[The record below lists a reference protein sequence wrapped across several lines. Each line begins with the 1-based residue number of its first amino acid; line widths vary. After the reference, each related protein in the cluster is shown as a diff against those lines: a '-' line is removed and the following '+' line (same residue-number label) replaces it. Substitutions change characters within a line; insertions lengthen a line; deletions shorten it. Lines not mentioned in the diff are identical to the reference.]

1 MPDVFQTLNTETTV
15 AILIILGLVTA
26 LVVNTRRKRRNDY
39 KMNARV
45 VRDDTPAPDP
55 YDRSTRELPNGGAR
69 VVGRQEP
76 TFGDYLSEPNLD
88 DVATDSVKLDID
100 DAGDSDVEAV
110 RDSVLAE
117 EAFDFPDLSQTSS
130 NTESEANKGSDAPID
145 PGTMD
150 WLDEIESV
158 PTSQVQSARLPRHED
173 TKVYSLNVIA
183 RADQGFA
190 GDDVLRV
197 LLGCGLRFGDM
208 DFFHLSEAQGGT
220 PTIQFSVANMMQPGV
235 FDLENMDEL
244 STQGLMFFLTLPGPH
259 DMARAFD
266 LMLETAHTVAHS
278 LGGDVYDET
287 RSVMT
292 KQYVESL
299 RQSIREYENKWRA
312 ETSQ

>member
-1 MPDVFQTLNTETTV
+1 MPDVFQTLTTETTI
-15 AILIILGLVTA
+15 AILIILGLVVA
-26 LVVNTRRKRRNDY
+26 LIVNMRRKRRNDY

-45 VRDDTPAPDP
+45 VRDDTPVPDP
-55 YDRSTRELPNGGAR
+55 HDRTSRELPNGGAR

-76 TFGDYLSEPNLD
+76 TFGDYFSESNLGESTTDLSKLD
-88 DVATDSVKLDID
+88 TDVAGDMDP
-100 DAGDSDVEAV
+100 DAGNDSA
-110 RDSVLAE
+110 LPE
-117 EAFDFPDLSQTSS
+117 EAFDVAEMSRRPLD
-130 NTESEANKGSDAPID
+130 AGSDAPID

-158 PTSQVQSARLPRHED
+158 PTSQAQAARLPRHEE

-190 GDDVLRV
+190 GDDILRL

-292 KQYVESL
+292 KQHVESL
-299 RQSIREYENKWRA
+299 RQSIREFENKWRA
-312 ETSQ
+312 

>member
-1 MPDVFQTLNTETTV
+1 MPDVFQTLTTETTI
-15 AILIILGLVTA
+15 AILIIFGLVVA

-45 VRDDTPAPDP
+45 VRDDTPVPDP
-55 YDRSTRELPNGGAR
+55 HDRTSRELPNGGAR

-76 TFGDYLSEPNLD
+76 TFGEFFSEPNT
-88 DVATDSVKLDID
+88 DVAEID
-100 DAGDSDVEAV
+100 LSKPDRDLADDMDAERGNDPG
-110 RDSVLAE
+110 LTE
-117 EAFDFPDLSQTSS
+117 EVAFDVDDLSRTPVD
-130 NTESEANKGSDAPID
+130 AASDRLTD

-150 WLDEIESV
+150 WLDEIEPV
-158 PTSQVQSARLPRHED
+158 PSSQAQSARLPRHED

-183 RADQGFA
+183 RPDQGFA
-190 GDDVLRV
+190 GDDILRV

-235 FDLENMDEL
+235 FDLENMEEL

-266 LMLETAHTVAHS
+266 LMLETAYTVAHS

-299 RQSIREYENKWRA
+299 RQSIREYESKWRA
-312 ETSQ
+312 ETSR

>member
-1 MPDVFQTLNTETTV
+1 MPDVLQTLTTESTI
-15 AILIILGLVTA
+15 AILIIFGLVVA
-26 LVVNTRRKRRNDY
+26 LVVNTRRKRRDDY

-45 VRDDTPAPDP
+45 VRDDAPVPDP
-55 YDRSTRELPNGGAR
+55 HDRTSRELPNGGAR
-69 VVGRQEP
+69 LVGRQEP
-76 TFGDYLSEPNLD
+76 TFGEFFSEQKLD
-88 DVATDSVKLDID
+88 EVQIDSSKPDLDLADDMDAIGGGDRGLAEDAFDVAELAQTQVEQDS
-100 DAGDSDVEAV
+100 E
-110 RDSVLAE
+110 
-117 EAFDFPDLSQTSS
+117 
-130 NTESEANKGSDAPID
+130 APID
-145 PGTMD
+145 RGTMD

-158 PTSQVQSARLPRHED
+158 PTSQTQSARLPRHED
-173 TKVYSLNVIA
+173 TKVYSFNVIS
-183 RADQGFA
+183 RADQGFV
-190 GDDVLRV
+190 GNDILRV

-244 STQGLMFFLTLPGPH
+244 STQGLMFFLMLPGPH

>member
-1 MPDVFQTLNTETTV
+1 MPDVFQTLTTETTI
-15 AILIILGLVTA
+15 AILIILGLV
-26 LVVNTRRKRRNDY
+26 VVLIVNMRRKRRNDY

-45 VRDDTPAPDP
+45 VRDDAPVPDP
-55 YDRSTRELPNGGAR
+55 HDRTSRELPNGGAR

-76 TFGDYLSEPNLD
+76 TFGDYFSESNLD
-88 DVATDSVKLDID
+88 ESTTDLSKLDTDIAGD
-100 DAGDSDVEAV
+100 MDSDAGNDAALS
-110 RDSVLAE
+110 E
-117 EAFDFPDLSQTSS
+117 EAFDVAEMSHRPLD
-130 NTESEANKGSDAPID
+130 AGSDAPID

-158 PTSQVQSARLPRHED
+158 PTSQAQAARLPRHEE

-190 GDDVLRV
+190 GDDILRL

-292 KQYVESL
+292 KQHVESL
-299 RQSIREYENKWRA
+299 RQSIREFENKWRA

>member
-1 MPDVFQTLNTETTV
+1 MPDVFQTLTTETTI
-15 AILIILGLVTA
+15 AIMIIFGLVVV

-45 VRDDTPAPDP
+45 VRDDTPVPDP
-55 YDRSTRELPNGGAR
+55 HDRTSRELPNGGAR

-76 TFGDYLSEPNLD
+76 TFGDYFSAPSLNEAATDLSKLEMDVADDINADAGNDSALSE
-88 DVATDSVKLDID
+88 V
-100 DAGDSDVEAV
+100 
-110 RDSVLAE
+110 
-117 EAFDFPDLSQTSS
+117 AFDVLDLSQTALD
-130 NTESEANKGSDAPID
+130 TESDTPID

-150 WLDEIESV
+150 WLDQIESV
-158 PTSQVQSARLPRHED
+158 PISQAQSARLPRHEE

-190 GDDVLRV
+190 GDEILRV
-197 LLGCGLRFGDM
+197 LLSCGLRFGDM
-208 DFFHLSEAQGGT
+208 DFLHLSEAQRGMA
-220 PTIQFSVANMMQPGV
+220 TIQFSVANMMQPGV

-266 LMLETAHTVAHS
+266 LMLETAHTVAHN

-292 KQYVESL
+292 KQYGESL
-299 RQSIREYENKWRA
+299 RQSIREYENKWRS

>member
-1 MPDVFQTLNTETTV
+1 M
-15 AILIILGLVTA
+15 G
-26 LVVNTRRKRRNDY
+26 NTRSDTDKKTISINANQKLGSACPITDRKSAIRSITLFGRIAAATPSGTDNTIA
-39 KMNARV
+39 NVIA
-45 VRDDTPAPDP
+45 DT
-55 YDRSTRELPNGGAR
+55 
-69 VVGRQEP
+69 
-76 TFGDYLSEPNLD
+76 
-88 DVATDSVKLDID
+88 
-100 DAGDSDVEAV
+100 
-110 RDSVLAE
+110 
-117 EAFDFPDLSQTSS
+117 
-130 NTESEANKGSDAPID
+130 
-145 PGTMD
+145 

-158 PTSQVQSARLPRHED
+158 PTSQAQSARLPRHEE

-183 RADQGFA
+183 RADQGFS
-190 GDDVLRV
+190 GDDILRV

-208 DFFHLSEAQGGT
+208 DFFHLSEVQGGV
-220 PTIQFSVANMMQPGV
+220 PTIQFSVANMMRPGV
-235 FDLENMDEL
+235 FDLENMDDL

-266 LMLETAHTVAHS
+266 LMLDTAHTVAHS

>member
-1 MPDVFQTLNTETTV
+1 MPDVFQTLTTETTI
-15 AILIILGLVTA
+15 AILIIFGLVVA

-45 VRDDTPAPDP
+45 VRDDTPVPDP
-55 YDRSTRELPNGGAR
+55 HDRTSRELPNGGAR

-76 TFGDYLSEPNLD
+76 TFGDYFSESNLD
-88 DVATDSVKLDID
+88 EAKTDLSKLDKDVAGDMDPGAGN
-100 DAGDSDVEAV
+100 DAALS
-110 RDSVLAE
+110 E
-117 EAFDFPDLSQTSS
+117 EAFGVAEISHRPLDT
-130 NTESEANKGSDAPID
+130 GSDAPID

-158 PTSQVQSARLPRHED
+158 PTSQAQAARLPRQEE

-183 RADQGFA
+183 RADHGFA
-190 GDDVLRV
+190 GDDILRL

-292 KQYVESL
+292 KQHVESL

-312 ETSQ
+312 ETSR

>member
-1 MPDVFQTLNTETTV
+1 MPDVFQTLTTETTIAV
-15 AILIILGLVTA
+15 LLMFGLVVA
-26 LVVNTRRKRRNDY
+26 LVINVRRRRRSEI

-45 VRDDTPAPDP
+45 VRDEMPVPEP
-55 YDRSTRELPNGGAR
+55 HDRASRELPNGGAR

-76 TFGDYLSEPNLD
+76 TFGEFFSEPNLD
-88 DVATDSVKLDID
+88 EIAAGPEEFGVEGSAPVYDGESRGVELTEETFTSADIPQGH
-100 DAGDSDVEAV
+100 GDPVSDTV
-110 RDSVLAE
+110 
-117 EAFDFPDLSQTSS
+117 
-130 NTESEANKGSDAPID
+130 ID

-158 PTSQVQSARLPRHED
+158 PTSQAQSARLPRHED
-173 TKVYSLNVIA
+173 TQVYSLNVIS
-183 RADQGFA
+183 RVHQGFA
-190 GDDVLRV
+190 GDDILRV

-208 DFFHLSEAQGGT
+208 DFFHLSETQGGA
-220 PTIQFSVANMMQPGV
+220 PTIQFSVANMMQPGI

-266 LMLETAHTVAHS
+266 QMLETAHTVAHS

-312 ETSQ
+312 ETTQ

>member
-1 MPDVFQTLNTETTV
+1 MPDVFQTFTTETTG
-15 AILIILGLVTA
+15 AILFFLGLVVA
-26 LVVNTRRKRRNDY
+26 IVVMTRRKRRNGY

-45 VRDDTPAPDP
+45 VRDDTPVPDP
-55 YDRSTRELPNGGAR
+55 HDRTSRELPNGGAR

-76 TFGDYLSEPNLD
+76 TFGESFSEPNT
-88 DVATDSVKLDID
+88 DVAEID
-100 DAGDSDVEAV
+100 LSKPDRDLADDMDAKGGNDPG
-110 RDSVLAE
+110 LTE
-117 EAFDFPDLSQTSS
+117 EVAFDVDDLSQTPVD
-130 NTESEANKGSDAPID
+130 AASDTLTD

-150 WLDEIESV
+150 WLDEIEPV
-158 PTSQVQSARLPRHED
+158 PSSQAQSARLPRHED

-190 GDDVLRV
+190 GDDILRV

-235 FDLENMDEL
+235 FDLENMEEL

-266 LMLETAHTVAHS
+266 LMLETAYTVAHS

-292 KQYVESL
+292 KQYEESL
-299 RQSIREYENKWRA
+299 RQSIREYESKWRA
-312 ETSQ
+312 ETSR

>member
-1 MPDVFQTLNTETTV
+1 MPDVFQTLTTETTI
-15 AILIILGLVTA
+15 AILIILGLVVA
-26 LVVNTRRKRRNDY
+26 LIVNMRRKRRNDY

-45 VRDDTPAPDP
+45 VRDDTPVPDP
-55 YDRSTRELPNGGAR
+55 HDRTSRELPNGGAR

-76 TFGDYLSEPNLD
+76 TFGDYFSESNLDESTTDLSKLDTDIAGDMDSDAGNDAALSEEEFDVTEMSHRPLD
-88 DVATDSVKLDID
+88 A
-100 DAGDSDVEAV
+100 
-110 RDSVLAE
+110 
-117 EAFDFPDLSQTSS
+117 
-130 NTESEANKGSDAPID
+130 GSDAPID

-158 PTSQVQSARLPRHED
+158 PTSQAQAARLPRHEE

-190 GDDVLRV
+190 GDDILRL

-292 KQYVESL
+292 KQHVESL
-299 RQSIREYENKWRA
+299 RQSIREFENKWRA

>member
-1 MPDVFQTLNTETTV
+1 MPDVFQTLTTETTI
-15 AILIILGLVTA
+15 AILIILGLVVA
-26 LVVNTRRKRRNDY
+26 LIVNMRRKRRNDY

-45 VRDDTPAPDP
+45 VRDDTPVPDP
-55 YDRSTRELPNGGAR
+55 HDRTSRELPNGGAR

-76 TFGDYLSEPNLD
+76 TFGDYFSESNLD
-88 DVATDSVKLDID
+88 ESTTDLSKLDTDIAGD
-100 DAGDSDVEAV
+100 MDSDAGNDAA
-110 RDSVLAE
+110 LPE
-117 EAFDFPDLSQTSS
+117 EAFDVAEMSHRPLD
-130 NTESEANKGSDAPID
+130 AGSDAPID

-158 PTSQVQSARLPRHED
+158 PTSQAQAARLPRHEE

-190 GDDVLRV
+190 GDDILRL

-292 KQYVESL
+292 KQHVESL
-299 RQSIREYENKWRA
+299 RQSIREFENKWRA

>member
-1 MPDVFQTLNTETTV
+1 MPDVFQTLNTETTI

-45 VRDDTPAPDP
+45 VRDDTPVPDP
-55 YDRSTRELPNGGAR
+55 YDRKSRELPNGGAR

-76 TFGDYLSEPNLD
+76 TFGDYFSEPKPD
-88 DVATDSVKLDID
+88 DAATDSLKPDID
-100 DAGDSDVEAV
+100 DTGDSDAEAAS
-110 RDSVLAE
+110 DSVLSE
-117 EAFDFPDLSQTSS
+117 EAFDAPDLSQTSI
-130 NTESEANKGSDAPID
+130 NTESDAPID

-266 LMLETAHTVAHS
+266 LMLETAHTIAHS

-292 KQYVESL
+292 KQHVESL
-299 RQSIREYENKWRA
+299 RQAIREYENKWRA

>member
-1 MPDVFQTLNTETTV
+1 MPDVFQTLTTETTV
-15 AILIILGLVTA
+15 AILIIFGLVIA
-26 LVVNTRRKRRNDY
+26 LVVNTRRKRRNQY
-39 KMNARV
+39 KMNARI
-45 VRDDTPAPDP
+45 VRDDAPIPDP
-55 YDRSTRELPNGGAR
+55 HDRSSRELPNGGAR

-76 TFGDYLSEPNLD
+76 TFGDYFSDLNVEAATSDSSESDRD
-88 DVATDSVKLDID
+88 DTEDL
-100 DAGDSDVEAV
+100 DVEAG
-110 RDSVLAE
+110 RDSVLVE
-117 EAFDFPDLSQTSS
+117 EAFDVPDLSQASLS
-130 NTESEANKGSDAPID
+130 AESDAQAD

-158 PTSQVQSARLPRHED
+158 PTKQAQSARLPRHED
-173 TKVYSLNVIA
+173 AKVYSLNVIA

-208 DFFHLSEAQGGT
+208 DFFHLSETQGGT

>member
-1 MPDVFQTLNTETTV
+1 MPDVFQTLTTETTI
-15 AILIILGLVTA
+15 AILIIFGLAIA

-45 VRDDTPAPDP
+45 VRDDTPAPNP
-55 YDRSTRELPNGGAR
+55 HDRSSRELPNGGAR
-69 VVGRQEP
+69 VVSRQEIS
-76 TFGDYLSEPNLD
+76 FGDYVSEPDLHDVETDASKPDADVADDIAVSAGNDSALPEEPFDVANLSETQ
-88 DVATDSVKLDID
+88 VA
-100 DAGDSDVEAV
+100 SD
-110 RDSVLAE
+110 L
-117 EAFDFPDLSQTSS
+117 
-130 NTESEANKGSDAPID
+130 DAPID

-158 PTSQVQSARLPRHED
+158 PTGQARSALLPRHED
-173 TKVYSLNVIA
+173 TKVCALNVIA
-183 RADQGFA
+183 RADHGFT
-190 GDDVLRV
+190 GDDTLRV

-208 DFFHLSEAQGGT
+208 DFFHFSETNGGT

-266 LMLETAHTVAHS
+266 LMLETARTVAHS

-292 KQYVESL
+292 KQHVESL
-299 RQSIREYENKWRA
+299 RQSIREYENKQRA

>member
-1 MPDVFQTLNTETTV
+1 MPDVFQTLTNETTIAV
-15 AILIILGLVTA
+15 LIIFGLVTA
-26 LVVNTRRKRRNDY
+26 LVVNTRRKRSNDY

-45 VRDDTPAPDP
+45 VRDGTPVSDP
-55 YDRSTRELPNGGAR
+55 HDRSSRELPNGGAR
-69 VVGRQEP
+69 VLGRQEP
-76 TFGDYLSEPNLD
+76 TFGDFSSEPNSDKTETDSSNLD
-88 DVATDSVKLDID
+88 VNDVDDMDAEAGDDQALTKEARSDVADLAQNQVDTDSH
-100 DAGDSDVEAV
+100 
-110 RDSVLAE
+110 
-117 EAFDFPDLSQTSS
+117 
-130 NTESEANKGSDAPID
+130 APID

-150 WLDEIESV
+150 WLDEIEAV
-158 PTSQVQSARLPRHED
+158 PTGQAQSARLPRHED

-190 GDDVLRV
+190 GDDILRV

-208 DFFHLSEAQGGT
+208 DFFHLSEASGGT

-244 STQGLMFFLTLPGPH
+244 STQGLMFFLTCPGPH
-259 DMARAFD
+259 NMARAFD
-266 LMLETAHTVAHS
+266 LMLETAHAVARS
-278 LGGDVYDET
+278 LGGDLYDET

>member
-1 MPDVFQTLNTETTV
+1 MPDVFQTLTTETTI
-15 AILIILGLVTA
+15 AILIILGLVVA
-26 LVVNTRRKRRNDY
+26 LIVNMRRKRRNDY

-45 VRDDTPAPDP
+45 VRDDTPVPDP
-55 YDRSTRELPNGGAR
+55 HDRTSRELPNGGAR

-76 TFGDYLSEPNLD
+76 TFGDYFSESNLD
-88 DVATDSVKLDID
+88 EAATDLSKPDTDVA
-100 DAGDSDVEAV
+100 GDMDGATGDGSAL
-110 RDSVLAE
+110 SE
-117 EAFDFPDLSQTSS
+117 EAFDVADLSYRSLDT
-130 NTESEANKGSDAPID
+130 GSDAPID

-150 WLDEIESV
+150 WLDKIESV
-158 PTSQVQSARLPRHED
+158 PTSQAHSARLPRHEE

-190 GDDVLRV
+190 GDDILRL

-220 PTIQFSVANMMQPGV
+220 PNIQFSVANMMQPGV
-235 FDLENMDEL
+235 FDLENIDEL

-292 KQYVESL
+292 KQHVESL
-299 RQSIREYENKWRA
+299 RQSIREFENKWRA

>member
-1 MPDVFQTLNTETTV
+1 MPDVFETLTTETIIAV
-15 AILIILGLVTA
+15 LIIIGLVVA
-26 LVVNTRRKRRNDY
+26 LFINVRRKRRLDY

-45 VRDDTPAPDP
+45 VRNDEPVPDP
-55 YDRSTRELPNGGAR
+55 HDRTSRELPNGGAR

-76 TFGDYLSEPNLD
+76 TFGDFFSEPNRDKTAAQSTEPVSDFSSQIDAVDPGFDALD
-88 DVATDSVKLDID
+88 DDTFSASDI
-100 DAGDSDVEAV
+100 
-110 RDSVLAE
+110 
-117 EAFDFPDLSQTSS
+117 SQVQ
-130 NTESEANKGSDAPID
+130 EDPVSEAPID

-158 PTSQVQSARLPRHED
+158 PTSQAQSARLPRHEE

-183 RADQGFA
+183 RADQGFS
-190 GDDVLRV
+190 GDDILRV

-208 DFFHLSEAQGGT
+208 DFFHLSEVQGGL
-220 PTIQFSVANMMQPGV
+220 PTIQFSVANMMRPGV
-235 FDLENMDEL
+235 FDLENMDDL

-266 LMLETAHTVAHS
+266 LMLDTAHTVAHS

-312 ETSQ
+312 EISQ

>member
-1 MPDVFQTLNTETTV
+1 MPDVFQTLTTETTI
-15 AILIILGLVTA
+15 AILIILGLVVA
-26 LVVNTRRKRRNDY
+26 LVVNMRRKRRNDY

-55 YDRSTRELPNGGAR
+55 HDRTSRELPSGGAR

-76 TFGDYLSEPNLD
+76 TFGDYFSDSNLDEATTDLSELD
-88 DVATDSVKLDID
+88 TDA
-100 DAGDSDVEAV
+100 AGDMDPGAGN
-110 RDSVLAE
+110 DSALSE
-117 EAFDFPDLSQTSS
+117 EAFGVAEISHRPLDT
-130 NTESEANKGSDAPID
+130 GSDAPID

-158 PTSQVQSARLPRHED
+158 PTSQAQSARLPRHEE

-190 GDDVLRV
+190 GDDILRL

-244 STQGLMFFLTLPGPH
+244 STEGLMFFLTLPGPH

-278 LGGDVYDET
+278 MGGDVYDET

-312 ETSQ
+312 ETSR

>member
-1 MPDVFQTLNTETTV
+1 MPDIFQTLTTETTI
-15 AILIILGLVTA
+15 AMLIIFGLVIA
-26 LVVNTRRKRRNDY
+26 FVVNTRRKRRNEY

-45 VRDDTPAPDP
+45 VRDDTPVPDP
-55 YDRSTRELPNGGAR
+55 HDRTSRELPNGGAR
-69 VVGRQEP
+69 VVGRKEP
-76 TFGDYLSEPNLD
+76 TFGKFLPEPHLTN
-88 DVATDSVKLDID
+88 VETDSSKPDMDDADDID
-100 DAGDSDVEAV
+100 VDAEDGPVTAK
-110 RDSVLAE
+110 
-117 EAFDFPDLSQTSS
+117 EAFDVVDLSQTKLS
-130 NTESEANKGSDAPID
+130 TDPDAPID
-145 PGTMD
+145 SGTMD

-158 PTSQVQSARLPRHED
+158 PTSQPQSARLPRHGD

-190 GDDVLRV
+190 GDDILRV

-208 DFFHLSEAQGGT
+208 DFFHLSEAQGVT

-235 FDLENMDEL
+235 FDLETIDEL

-266 LMLETAHTVAHS
+266 LMLETAHIVAHS
-278 LGGDVYDET
+278 LGGDVFDET

-292 KQYVESL
+292 KQYVDSL

>member
-1 MPDVFQTLNTETTV
+1 MPDVFQTLNTETV
-15 AILIILGLVTA
+15 IAILIILGLVTA

-45 VRDDTPAPDP
+45 VRDDTPVPDP
-55 YDRSTRELPNGGAR
+55 YDRSSRELPNGGAR

-76 TFGDYLSEPNLD
+76 TFGDYFSNPNLD
-88 DVATDSVKLDID
+88 DSVTDSLKPDID
-100 DAGDSDVEAV
+100 DAGDSDAEAES
-110 RDSVLAE
+110 DSVLSE
-117 EAFDFPDLSQTSS
+117 ETFDAPDLSQTSI
-130 NTESEANKGSDAPID
+130 NTESDAPID

-235 FDLENMDEL
+235 FDLEHMDEL

-292 KQYVESL
+292 KQHVESL
-299 RQSIREYENKWRA
+299 RQGIREYENKWRA

>member
-1 MPDVFQTLNTETTV
+1 MPDVFQTLTTETTI
-15 AILIILGLVTA
+15 AILIILGLVVA
-26 LVVNTRRKRRNDY
+26 LIVNMRRKRRNDY

-45 VRDDTPAPDP
+45 VRDDTPVPDP
-55 YDRSTRELPNGGAR
+55 HDRTSRELPNGGAR

-76 TFGDYLSEPNLD
+76 TFGDYFSESNLD
-88 DVATDSVKLDID
+88 ESTTDLSKLDTDVAGDMDPDVGNDSAL
-100 DAGDSDVEAV
+100 S
-110 RDSVLAE
+110 E
-117 EAFDFPDLSQTSS
+117 EAFDVAEMSHRPLD
-130 NTESEANKGSDAPID
+130 AGSDAPID

-158 PTSQVQSARLPRHED
+158 PTSQAQAARLPRHEE

-190 GDDVLRV
+190 GDDILRL

-292 KQYVESL
+292 KQHVESL
-299 RQSIREYENKWRA
+299 RQSIREFENKWRA